1 MLARAGEVQGDGEQ
15 TSAASCGAIV
25 ELGGR
30 GWLQRRDTTT
40 GATAAAAHRA
50 LKKEALTSLVCG
62 ATHATTSSSSLPQ
75 APNSTLSVSFAFLT
89 DFRFSTFSGCILV

>member
-30 GWLQRRDTTT
+30 GWLQRRDDND
-40 GATAAAAHRA
+40 GAPLQQRIVP
-50 LKKEALTSLVCG
+50 LKKK
-62 ATHATTSSSSLPQ
+62 
-75 APNSTLSVSFAFLT
+75 
-89 DFRFSTFSGCILV
+89 R